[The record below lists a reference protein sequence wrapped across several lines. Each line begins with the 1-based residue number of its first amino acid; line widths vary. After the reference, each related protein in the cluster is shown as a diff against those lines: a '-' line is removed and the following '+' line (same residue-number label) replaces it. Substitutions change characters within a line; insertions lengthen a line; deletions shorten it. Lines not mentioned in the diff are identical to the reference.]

1 LHAAEARDTLQ
12 GFVDRISAV
21 RARIDEAAIRAG
33 RDPAGVQIVGASK
46 EMPAERLRFAVAAGL
61 VHLGENRVQEAIG
74 KITALGDLE
83 PLPTWHMLGHLQS
96 NKARHVARLFEWVHS
111 LDSVALAGELDRRR
125 AAVGRPIQVLVEVN
139 TTGEA
144 SKYGVTPEACLD
156 LLGELA
162 VFPNLRI
169 MGLMTLGRW
178 SPDPEAARVSFRQ
191 LRELRDRAR
200 QRYPELPLD
209 HLSMGMSGDF
219 EVAVEEGATWVR
231 VGTGI
236 FGPRPPHR
244 RLE

>member
-1 LHAAEARDTLQ
+1 
-12 GFVDRISAV
+12 
-21 RARIDEAAIRAG
+21 
-33 RDPAGVQIVGASK
+33 
-46 EMPAERLRFAVAAGL
+46 
-61 VHLGENRVQEAIG
+61 
-74 KITALGDLE
+74 
-83 PLPTWHMLGHLQS
+83 MLGHLQS